1 MQAMRLIPGYWQRA
15 LTILFFVLTLASC
28 VAPNIDHWPNSVPDQ
43 QVFIAAYSAD
53 AENKQR
59 QSLREY
65 LQWVVSFYQGNL
77 IHQSGW
83 HDIQTYMITAPSL
96 ELNEELHDQMGRL
109 GVVIGSE
116 WAKHNDIRLIDT
128 RMLSLWGSTIQ
139 LASNFDTQQQS
150 IEVISEDVSQLLNGN
165 LDKEDVLE
173 SRYADILGL
182 ELFGGF

>member
-1 MQAMRLIPGYWQRA
+1 MRLIPEHWQRA
-15 LTILFFVLTLASC
+15 LTVVLSFLALASC
-28 VAPNIDHWPNSVPDQ
+28 VAPSIDHWPNSVPDQ
-43 QVFIAAYSAD
+43 QVFMAAYSAD
-53 AENKQR
+53 SENKQR
-59 QSLREY
+59 QSLSEY
-65 LQWVVSFYQGNL
+65 LQWVLSFYQGNL
-77 IHQSGW
+77 LHQSGW
-83 HDIQTYMITAPSL
+83 QDIQTYMITAPSL

-139 LASNFDTQQQS
+139 LASNFDTQQRS

-165 LDKEDVLE
+165 LGKEDVQE

-182 ELFGGF
+182 ESFADF